1 MADDFNNTSPDYEK
15 DELLKIFEQ
24 GERSYFTRIVDM
36 CKGFGKPKDSLEF
49 KQAMI
54 EFQRLGA
61 PIAAV
66 LIIVS
71 SVTAMSLVKFTPD
84 EKPPAVE
91 TQIIEPEPAE
101 ELVKEEPPPPEEPPE
116 LDEVVDTEVVVDI
129 DAPPTTSAEQS
140 PQPSPVD
147 AVALTPSPVVLKG
160 VHGSRNPGLRGA
172 AIGRYGAHA
181 TEKLVYGFLR
191 WLKMQ
196 QGYNGL
202 WEDDAGLT
210 SIALLC
216 YLAHGELPG
225 QSEEFG
231 PTVEKAIRAM
241 IADQITT
248 EEEAKADHSN
258 SPRTGGTH
266 DWRRG
271 EVGYFKSRNATNYT
285 QLVSV
290 YALAEAYAMTRIP
303 DLKPV
308 VERAIKP
315 IIDGQNASGGWYYN
329 LDAKCPTTDTS
340 YASWAVQALKAAKLA
355 HVGDQKLKGQ
365 IVAALKKASK
375 GIKTCLHTEGAQA
388 GAFGYLNTP
397 REKNS
402 YWGLTAPCVLSL
414 QMLDESDT
422 ELCKKSLKYME
433 TWDPTFKITEAPPKK
448 EKNPAIGKSSQ
459 YYCYYLSQV
468 RFNQGEK
475 HPAWFRW
482 NETQKRLYSA
492 AAINIPADKSGYTDH
507 NGKPQYI
514 TYWGVQGSKAKYK
527 GEAKEITDEQ
537 RLMQDSKTKNGTRAG
552 YNVKDLINRDVC
564 TLSSWHSGKNPA
576 KKGMLLGNCLT
587 ALQLMVYYRN
597 SPLAKGALSKIEVET
612 EVKVEDKTNEVEIEG
627 IDDL

>member
-1 MADDFNNTSPDYEK
+1 MADDFNNAPEREK

-24 GERSYFTRIVDM
+24 GERSYFTRLVDM
-36 CKGFGKPKDSLEF
+36 CKGLGKPKDSLEF

-66 LIIVS
+66 VVIVS
-71 SVTAMSLVKFTPD
+71 AITVMSLVKFVPD
-84 EKPPAVE
+84 EKPPVVE

-101 ELVKEEPPPPEEPPE
+101 ELVKEDPPPPEEPPE

-147 AVALTPSPVVLKG
+147 AVALTPSPVVIKG
-160 VHGSRNPGLRGA
+160 VMGSRNPGLRGA
-172 AIGRYGAHA
+172 AIGRYGAAA

-191 WLKMQ
+191 WLKMR
-196 QGYNGL
+196 QGSNGL
-202 WEDDAGLT
+202 WNDQIGDTAL
-210 SIALLC
+210 ALLC

-241 IADQITT
+241 IDNQIKT
-248 EEEAKADHSN
+248 EDEAKKDHSDA
-258 SPRTGGTH
+258 PRTGGH
-266 DWRRG
+266 HAWRRG
-271 EVGYFKSRNATNYT
+271 EVGYFRNRDVCNYA
-285 QLVSV
+285 QLVAV

-308 VERAIKP
+308 VERAVKP
-315 IIDGQNASGGWYYN
+315 IIDGQNANGGWYYN
-329 LDAKCPTTDTS
+329 LDPKCAVTDTS
-340 YASWAVQALKAAKLA
+340 FASWAVQALKAAKLA

-365 IVAALKKASK
+365 IVTALKKASK
-375 GIKTCLHTEGAQA
+375 GIKTCLNKDSS
-388 GAFGYLNTP
+388 FGYLDKMP
-397 REKNS
+397 EKNS
-402 YWGLTAPCVLSL
+402 YQGLTAPCVLIL
-414 QMLDESDT
+414 QMLDEGDT
-422 ELCKKSLKYME
+422 DLCRKSLDYMRGWE
-433 TWDPTFKITEAPPKK
+433 PTFKRVDSVPGDRNVNGKRPI
-448 EKNPAIGKSSQ
+448 IGKSPQ

-475 HPAWFRW
+475 HPDWLRW
-482 NETQKRLYSA
+482 NEVQKNLYSA
-492 AAINIPADKSGYTDH
+492 SAISIPAEKSGYVDH

-514 TYWGVQGSKAKYK
+514 TFWPINDGQTQQFK
-527 GEAKEITDEQ
+527 GEPKGMLDKD
-537 RLMQDSKTKNGTRAG
+537 RLMQDKNTKNGKRRGIA
-552 YNVKDLINRDVC
+552 VDDLIIKDA
-564 TLSSWHSGKNPA
+564 TSAEWQKGKVV
-576 KKGMLLGNCLT
+576 GNCLT

-597 SPLAKGALSKIEVET
+597 SPLAKGALSKIEAET
-612 EVKVEDKTNEVEIEG
+612 EVKVEDKKNEVVIEG